1 MGTQVSLDKAP
12 SYEYVGELQTNVIYR
27 QGRVYKL
34 HELTD
39 KKIARLLEQDAAYW
53 GKHFQLKSGSSK
65 STATPPNKKD
75 K

>member
-39 KKIARLLEQDAAYW
+39 KKIARLLEQEPEYW
-53 GKHFQLKSGSSK
+53 SRHFRLSTTSK
-65 STATPPNKKD
+65 ASTSTAAKKD
-75 K
+75 SK